1 MGALVG
7 LRWSAPRA
15 GAAGLVACGLV
26 VLLAPRFALTGTAAA
41 TALLGGLLTTGVV
54 VYVIFFGL
62 LLYQVMRLG
71 GAIER
76 IAAGLTS
83 LSDDRP
89 ALALLLVLGWA
100 PFVESASGFGVGAAV
115 TCPLLLAL
123 GFPAGRAALLALL
136 GLCTVPWGALSV
148 GTILGA
154 ELTGVDA
161 DAVGAICALLSL
173 PLLVYYGLLAAWLSG
188 GPAGLR
194 RLWPLA
200 LTLAGAL
207 AAGLL
212 VGSRFAGVEVAGVLG
227 ALGALGVGVGWL
239 RLSAPRPP
247 TPDRPGAHDVT
258 RDARG
263 GTPSLLRA
271 FAPYSL
277 LTVALLATRLV
288 APLSAALRSVATLRA
303 PGVSTTLP
311 LLYSPGFWLA
321 AVATVAAALLRLPR
335 SGLALAL
342 RLSWRQWLPTALG
355 TVGFVV
361 LGQLMAA
368 SGMTAELAAAAA
380 RLGNL
385 YAGAVPALGALGGFV
400 TGSNT
405 GANAMLAALQGEAA
419 ARLGL
424 STTFVVALQNT
435 AAANATMAT
444 PSRVLLSLAVTGLSG
459 VERRELE
466 PLVTRRILAIL
477 LGTLA
482 ILALAGLGYAAAR

>member
-1 MGALVG
+1 VGGVVGLVVTGVLVG
-7 LRWSAPRA
+7 GPDADYHRPFWVGLGVSAASLVLAALLLPRRPPSARGRVDAWSAVVL
-15 GAAGLVACGLV
+15 GAGLVLF
-26 VLLAPRFALTGTAAA
+26 LLP
-41 TALLGGLLTTGVV
+41 
-54 VYVIFFGL
+54 
-62 LLYQVMRLG
+62 
-71 GAIER
+71 
-76 IAAGLTS
+76 
-83 LSDDRP
+83 LSQGSSW
-89 ALALLLVLGWA
+89 GWA
-100 PFVESASGFGVGAAV
+100 S
-115 TCPLLLAL
+115 
-123 GFPAGRAALLALL
+123 PATL
-136 GLCTVPWGALSV
+136 
-148 GTILGA
+148 
-154 ELTGVDA
+154 
-161 DAVGAICALLSL
+161 
-173 PLLVYYGLLAAWLSG
+173 GLLA
-188 GPAGLR
+188 
-194 RLWPLA
+194 
-200 LTLAGAL
+200 
-207 AAGLL
+207 
-212 VGSRFAGVEVAGVLG
+212 
-227 ALGALGVGVGWL
+227 
-239 RLSAPRPP
+239 
-247 TPDRPGAHDVT
+247 
-258 RDARG
+258 
-263 GTPSLLRA
+263 
-271 FAPYSL
+271 
-277 LTVALLATRLV
+277 VALLATRLV

-303 PGVSTTLP
+303 PGISTTLP

-321 AVATVAAALLRLPR
+321 AVATVATVLLRLPR

-405 GANAMLAALQGEAA
+405 GANAMLAAMQGEGA

-444 PSRVLLSLAVTGLSG
+444 PSRVLLSLAVTGLAG

-466 PLVTRRILAIL
+466 PLVTRRILAIV